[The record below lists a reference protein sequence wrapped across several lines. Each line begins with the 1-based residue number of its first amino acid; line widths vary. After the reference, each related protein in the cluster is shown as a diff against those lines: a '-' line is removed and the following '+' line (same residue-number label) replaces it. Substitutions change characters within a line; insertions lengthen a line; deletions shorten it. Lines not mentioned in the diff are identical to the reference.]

1 MKYTDNP
8 RKILGRV
15 DVIYSEAFDTPRL
28 GDAIMNRLLK
38 AAGHEVI
45 KV

>member
-15 DVIYSEAFDTPRL
+15 DVIYSDE
-28 GDAIMNRLLK
+28 GMIYGEQKLK
-38 AAGHEVI
+38 I
-45 KV
+45 